1 MLSHAIL
8 AALLAPF
15 LVEAVSVSFS
25 AATAF
30 QAPSEIVTSS
40 NVLTLTK
47 KTIRQGIQCP

>member
-15 LVEAVSVSFS
+15 LVEAVSVS
-25 AATAF
+25 F